1 MKQNQEKMTIQKLL
15 ELIANRKTGIDC
27 SGLNSSSTAFVL
39 SRLINEMQVPFLLVT
54 DSQKA
59 AESLEKD
66 LQFFIPHMVNLA
78 SKFPAYNLSPYK
90 FMAYHNET
98 ASRRIGTL
106 FQLASADT
114 PRIIITTIDAMLQK
128 VIPRRQL
135 IDFAELIM
143 KGEICPRD
151 ELIDKLIAGGYSSTT
166 IVEEPGDYCARGM
179 LLDVFS
185 PGYDDPLRIE
195 FFGDTVDTIKQ
206 FSAATQR
213 TYKNLT
219 EGIILPAKE
228 AVLYKSERLD
238 VIARIRQ
245 QAANLEMPVS
255 RVREIVNQLK
265 DEGSFTGAESLLP
278 LIYPRL
284 STLFDYVPEHALF
297 ILLNTSELERVAID
311 TLQKVEENYS
321 ETRNNGH
328 LCVEPDQLF
337 ISWKNI
343 LKLLD
348 KHHPLRFRPF
358 ALLKSELSSHD
369 RDIVCQFEVQENS
382 DLINSLN
389 HPEAKEFLLTPLVDW
404 IKKGKQAGFKT
415 ALVCRSKL
423 HSERLQS
430 LLVPYGIKPEFYESF
445 PTDVAD
451 NRAVYNSLGKLSG
464 GFVWP
469 EEKIAIVTEE
479 EIFGSHYRMRTK
491 VKRPKPSELITI
503 EDLKAGDFIVHTE
516 HGIGRYG
523 GLVKLKMNG
532 TTNDYLAIFYRDDDK
547 LYLPVDRMNMVQRYL
562 GVDGVVPV
570 LDKMGGRTW
579 AKVKAKVK
587 KSAEK
592 IAGELLKLY
601 AARKV
606 TKGVSFTPL
615 DRELSEFEA
624 GFTFEETADQL
635 KAIDDVLND
644 MAQPIP
650 MDRLICGDVGYGK
663 TEVAL
668 RASFVSVYNGKQVAV
683 LVPTTVLAEQ
693 HFVTFSDR
701 FEQFPV
707 RIACLNRFRSSSDQ
721 RTIVKDI
728 KSGKIDIV
736 IGTHRLLSK
745 DVVFK
750 DLGLLILDEEQRF
763 GVKHKEKLKALRRN
777 VDALTLTATP
787 IPRTLHMSLMGTR
800 DISVISTP
808 PEYRQA
814 IMTYISEFDDGV
826 VADAIRK
833 ELQRDGQIFFIHNKI
848 ASINKIATK
857 IKNLVPEVRLDV
869 AHGQMAEDDLEQVML
884 HFFQRKTDM
893 LVCTTIVESGLDIPS
908 ANTILVNRAD
918 KFGLAQMYQL
928 RGRVGRSDEQAYAY
942 LFIPSESLLSKN
954 AQKRLKVLME
964 HSDLGSGFQIAM
976 SDLRIRGGG
985 TILGAS
991 QSGHIA
997 AVGYEMFLELMENT
1011 IAELKGETVQEA
1023 LEPEINIQLSAFIPE
1038 SFIPDIDQRLSA
1050 YRRLSRMTDVR
1061 ELTDIKS
1068 ELVDRYGRLPEE
1080 AVNLLLK
1087 IMLRVF
1093 AIKAGVKR
1101 MDLIKGTL
1109 SISFSEAH
1117 LKNPGGVVNLVS
1129 GHPDKYKMT
1138 VDQTLKAKLSIGAN
1152 EGLLSQTKNILKE
1165 ISRHVNN

>member
-1 MKQNQEKMTIQKLL
+1 MKQNQGKMTILKLR
-15 ELIANRKTGIDC
+15 ELIANREAGIAC
-27 SGLNSSSTAFVL
+27 SGLNTSATAFML
-39 SRLINEMQVPFLLVT
+39 SRLINELQGPFILVT
-54 DSQKA
+54 NSRKA
-59 AESLEKD
+59 SESIEKD
-66 LQFFIPHMVNLA
+66 LKFFIPRVVKSA

-114 PRIIITTIDAMLQK
+114 PRIIITTIDALLQK

-143 KGEICPRD
+143 TGEICPRD
-151 ELIDKLIAGGYSSTT
+151 ELIEKLIAGGYSPTT

-185 PGYDDPLRIE
+185 PGYNDPLRID

-206 FSAATQR
+206 FSAASQR
-213 TYKNLT
+213 TYKELT
-219 EGIILPAKE
+219 EAIILPAKE
-228 AVLYKSERLD
+228 AVLYKHERLD
-238 VIARIRQ
+238 VISRIRKE
-245 QAANLEMPVS
+245 AAKLEMPVS
-255 RVREIVNQLK
+255 RVREFINQLK
-265 DEGSFTGAESLLP
+265 HEGTFKGAESLLP

-284 STLFDYVPEHALF
+284 NTLFDYVPEDALF
-297 ILLNTSELERVAID
+297 VLLNTSELERVAVD
-311 TLQKVEENYS
+311 TMQRVEDNYV
-321 ETRNNGH
+321 EARNKGH

-337 ISWKNI
+337 LSWKR
-343 LKLLD
+343 LRELLD
-348 KHHPLRFRPF
+348 KQNPIILRPF
-358 ALLKSELSSHD
+358 ALLKGKLPSHGPD
-369 RDIVCQFEVQENS
+369 SVCHFEVHENS
-382 DLINSLN
+382 DLQNTLN
-389 HPEAKEFLLTPLVDW
+389 HPETKEFLLTPLVDW
-404 IKKGKQAGFKT
+404 IKKGTQAGFKT
-415 ALVCRSKL
+415 VLVCRSKL

-430 LLVPYGIKPEFYESF
+430 LLVPYGIKPQFNESF
-445 PTDVAD
+445 PTTIVD

-469 EEKIAIVTEE
+469 EEKVAIVTEE

-491 VKRPKPSELITI
+491 VKRPKPSELVII
-503 EDLKAGDFIVHTE
+503 EDLKAGDLVVHTE

-523 GLVKLKMNG
+523 GLVKITMNG
-532 TTNDYLAIFYRDDDK
+532 TTNDYLAIYYRDDDK
-547 LYLPVDRMNMVQRYL
+547 LYLPVDRMNMVQKYL

-579 AKVKAKVK
+579 ARVKAKVK

-606 TKGVSFTPL
+606 TKGVTFKPL
-615 DRELSEFEA
+615 DRELSEFET
-624 GFTFEETADQL
+624 GFTFDETADQL

-683 LVPTTVLAEQ
+683 LVPTTVLSEQ
-693 HFVTFSDR
+693 HYVTFSKR

-728 KSGKIDIV
+728 QSGKIDIV

-777 VDALTLTATP
+777 IDALTLTATP

-826 VADAIRK
+826 VADAVRK
-833 ELQRDGQIFFIHNKI
+833 ELQRDGQIFFIHNNI
-848 ASINKIATK
+848 ASINKMATK
-857 IKNLVPEVRLDV
+857 IKNLVPEVKLDV
-869 AHGQMAEDDLEQVML
+869 AHGQMAEGDLEKVML
-884 HFFQRKTDM
+884 HFFQRKIDM

-942 LFIPSESLLSKN
+942 LFIPNESLLSKN

-1011 IAELKGETVQEA
+1011 IAELKGELVQEA

-1038 SFIPDIDQRLSA
+1038 SFIPDIDQRLSV
-1050 YRRLSRMTDVR
+1050 YRRLSRLTDVK
-1061 ELTDIKS
+1061 EISDIKS
-1068 ELVDRYGRLPEE
+1068 ELVDRYGKLPEE
-1080 AVNLLLK
+1080 TVNLLLK
-1087 IMLRVF
+1087 IMLRIF
-1093 AIKAGVKR
+1093 SIKAGVKR
-1101 MDLIKGTL
+1101 MDLIGGTL
-1109 SISFSEAH
+1109 SISFSEVH
-1117 LKNPGGVVNLVS
+1117 MKNPGGVVNLVS

-1138 VDQTLKAKLSIGAN
+1138 VDHTLKANLQMGAN
-1152 EGLLSQTKNILKE
+1152 KGLLSQTKNILKE